1 MRIINGTN
9 PKFFCGSWQC
19 PLDEDANSHYV
30 IIFPISI
37 LFGGSTKA
45 TPFPTAV
52 FFLPTNMLSSAT
64 RERQW
69 GGRPA
74 ATRLVY
80 TAANRVQLAPTPRL
94 QTPKPTGKLATGG
107 WAHQNTS
114 TSVFEFVPQP
124 TLICCK
130 KKRCMS
136 QFLSANDPRVTAAR
150 APLYDANLPPS
161 HRRQAM
167 RDAWH
172 NKLVVQHK
180 GSYKPVCMTAAIK
193 IFVVARATL
202 ALTAKPAK
210 AKSSVSRGVAN
221 AARANKSVSV
231 AAWLTLTKSTLDVM
245 PDQGW
250 YMLPVA
256 RKGTLFE
263 QYELDAAAWPHLYTR
278 CKQSHFLLV
287 WAKMFPEIRL

>member
-1 MRIINGTN
+1 MRIINVTN
-9 PKFFCGSWQC
+9 SKFFCGSCQS

-37 LFGGSTKA
+37 LFGGGTKG

-74 ATRLVY
+74 ATRLVN
-80 TAANRVQLAPTPRL
+80 TAATRVQLAPTPRL

-136 QFLSANDPRVTAAR
+136 QFLSADDPRVTAAR

-161 HRRQAM
+161 RRRQAM

-172 NKLVVQHK
+172 DKLV
-180 GSYKPVCMTAAIK
+180 SST
-193 IFVVARATL
+193 RDL
-202 ALTAKPAK
+202 ASQFA
-210 AKSSVSRGVAN
+210 
-221 AARANKSVSV
+221 
-231 AAWLTLTKSTLDVM
+231 
-245 PDQGW
+245 
-250 YMLPVA
+250 
-256 RKGTLFE
+256 
-263 QYELDAAAWPHLYTR
+263 
-278 CKQSHFLLV
+278 
-287 WAKMFPEIRL
+287 